1 MTEHAPIGTADEIQ
15 RMQDGVRDWVQKAA
29 RRGQSGLRSASPAI
43 LLSLLCASAF
53 CPLLMV
59 TGVAGAGLSVLSGLG
74 GGFLNQVV
82 SDALERLR
90 KQKGGQ
96 APSRPDVEKGIAQQI
111 QQVLAAGDARADALR
126 AEIASVLKEIDAG
139 GTALRAVMEQ
149 GNERVRGDVI
159 AAIGALGADFGEM
172 RFLLHDVAQ
181 AAAEIQKSL
190 DEQGADLRAIR
201 EQNTRQS
208 TDIRLVREGLAVIAR
223 RAGDE
228 RTRRAPRED
237 GSARW
242 EGGCPYR
249 GLLPFGESDS
259 AVFYGRERLSAEL
272 AVKVGARMTGGG
284 PVVVT
289 GASGAGKSSLLRA
302 GLLPILAR
310 GQQVTG
316 SDRWPRIVMTPTK
329 DPLTELAA
337 RLAAVGGPDAL
348 GVRDGLARHPDQ
360 AHLAVWSAVIA
371 SATRQNGE
379 PPVPDGG
386 AARLV
391 LIVDQFEQ
399 VFTLN
404 SGAEAEA
411 ARQAFVTALCS
422 AATNPVGPAQEP
434 PALVVIAVRGDFWDR
449 CAAFPELV
457 GALQDG
463 QFVVGPMTES
473 ELRVAITGPADA
485 AGLQID
491 PALTDTI
498 LGDLRAAGGDR
509 SAGVLPLLSQ
519 AMALT
524 WEQREGDRLTS
535 HGYAQ
540 AGGVSQAVQTGAE
553 RVYGVLQSGQ
563 QVVAREVLR
572 SMTVASRDGGLARRP
587 VTREDLYA
595 GLPGV
600 ARSDID
606 AVLDAFAA
614 ERLAVLDDHSA
625 QLSHDVLL
633 RAWPRLRGWLE
644 EDQASWI
651 LNGQLGDAAAG
662 WHESHEDPSFLY
674 RGAQLVTLRQ
684 AVTQWSANPARYP
697 ALTGIQRD
705 FLQASEQAAALSHR
719 RRRRSVIGLG
729 VLTVLALVASGVA
742 FYQRGVANQ
751 QRDQADYKQVI
762 AEALQY
768 GPTDPSLAAQLLL
781 AAYRIGPTQD
791 LASRLLD
798 TENTPLSSSFAAGAK
813 RVFAVAFGPGGN
825 TLASGNSDGTIG
837 LWDVADPVHP
847 SQLRVLGHPD
857 TSSTVSAVDSMAFSP
872 SGPTLASGYADGTV
886 RLWDT
891 ADPAHRL
898 PLGQFSLPQSE
909 SGGDDV
915 WSMTFSP
922 DSRTLAGAYDD
933 GTIRLWNVTDP
944 ADLRLIGQPL
954 TGDGAAV
961 TSAAFSRSGNTLAST
976 YDDGTIRLWDLTD
989 PLHPRLLARRVT
1001 ATSTTPDS
1009 VAFSADGR
1017 VLATGDDDGTVQL
1030 WNVTDPA
1037 DPGRIGQPLAGD
1049 GSTINSIAF
1058 SPSGRTLAS
1067 GDQNG
1072 TIRLWDLTNPADPR
1086 LIGQP
1091 LAGDGSGVYSV
1102 AFSPSG
1108 HTLADGYADGTIRL
1122 WGLPP
1127 TLLTGSGS
1135 SVGSVAFSTSGRV
1148 LASGYG
1154 DGTVQLWDT
1163 ADPAHPRPL
1172 GRLGQPQISNTVFA
1186 MAFSPSGHTLAGG
1199 YDGGTV
1205 QLWDVTDPA
1214 QPRPLGRPLAGD
1226 GQSVVSVTFS
1236 RNGRMLAAGY
1246 LDGTVQLWDI
1256 TDPAHPRTL
1265 GQPVGSGDG
1274 FVEAV
1279 AFSPD
1284 GHTMAE
1290 GFSDATIQLWDITD
1304 PAQPRPLN
1312 QPGQGQNGSDSIQ
1325 VDSVA
1330 FSPGLNTAADGYD
1343 DGTIQLWNTSERA
1356 HPRPVG
1362 QPLTGSRDPVNS
1374 VRFSSDGRILA
1385 VGHGDGTIQLWDVSD
1400 LAHPRPAG
1408 QPLTSGSVTI
1418 NSVAFSPGGQL
1429 LASGDS
1435 DDETRLWN
1443 LNAQY
1448 AIDWICATTGGLTR
1462 QQWGQ
1467 YVQMLPYQSSCVP

>member
-1 MTEHAPIGTADEIQ
+1 MTEHAPVQTADEIQ
-15 RMQDGVRDWVQKAA
+15 RMQDGVRDWVHKAA

-43 LLSLLCASAF
+43 VLSLLCASAF

-59 TGVAGAGLSVLSGLG
+59 TGVAGAGLSVLSGVG
-74 GGFLNQVV
+74 GGFLNQAI
-82 SDALERLR
+82 SDALDRLR

-96 APSRPDVEKGIAQQI
+96 AASQQDVEKGIAQQI

-126 AEIASVLKEIDAG
+126 GEIASVLKEIDAG

-149 GNERVRGDVI
+149 GNERVRGEVI
-159 AAIGALGADFGEM
+159 AAIGALGSDFSEM
-172 RFLLHDVAQ
+172 SFLLHDVAQ

-190 DEQGADLRAIR
+190 DAQGADLRAIR

-208 TDIRLVREGLAVIAR
+208 TDIRLVREDLAVIVR
-223 RAGDE
+223 RASDDGSQ
-228 RTRRAPRED
+228 RVPRGD

-259 AVFYGRERLSAEL
+259 AVFYGRERLATEL
-272 AVKVGARMTGGG
+272 AVKVAARVNGGG
-284 PVVVT
+284 LVVVT

-302 GLLPILAR
+302 GLLPLLAR
-310 GQQVTG
+310 GQQVPG

-329 DPLTELAA
+329 NPLTELAA
-337 RLAAVGGPDAL
+337 RLAAVGGTDAL
-348 GVRDGLARHPDQ
+348 AVLDSLARHPDQ
-360 AHLAVWSAVIA
+360 AHLAVWSAAIA
-371 SATRQNGE
+371 SATRQNQE
-379 PPVPDGG
+379 PPAADDG

-404 SGAEAEA
+404 SGAEEEA

-422 AATNPVGPAQEP
+422 AATSPVGPAQEP

-485 AGLQID
+485 AGLRID

-553 RVYGVLQSGQ
+553 RVYGVLQTGQ
-563 QVVAREVLR
+563 QVLAREVLR
-572 SMTVASRDGGLARRP
+572 SMTVASRDGGLSRRP

-595 GLPGV
+595 GLPGA
-600 ARSDID
+600 ARSDIN

-614 ERLAVLDDHSA
+614 ERLAVLDDHTA

-651 LNGQLGDAAAG
+651 LNGQLADAAAA
-662 WHESHEDPSFLY
+662 WHESHDDPSFLY

-684 AVTQWSANPARYP
+684 AITQWSANPARYP

-705 FLQASEQAAALSHR
+705 FLQASEHAAARSHR
-719 RRRRSVIGLG
+719 RRRRSLIGLG
-729 VLTVLALVASGVA
+729 LLTVLALVASGVA
-742 FYQRGVANQ
+742 FYQRGVADQ
-751 QRDQADYKQVI
+751 QRDQANYKQVI

-791 LASRLLD
+791 LSSRMLD
-798 TENTPLSSSFAAGAK
+798 TENTPLSSSFAVGAK

-825 TLASGNSDGTIG
+825 TLASGNSDSTVK
-837 LWDVADPVHP
+837 LWDVTDPVHP
-847 SQLRVLGHPD
+847 RQLRVLGHPD

-898 PLGQFSLPQSE
+898 PLGQVSVPSSDSGSDDIFGMAFSSD
-909 SGGDDV
+909 G
-915 WSMTFSP
+915 
-922 DSRTLAGAYDD
+922 RTLAGADDD
-933 GTIRLWNVTDP
+933 GTIRLWNVADP

-954 TGDGAAV
+954 VGDGNSV
-961 TSAAFSRSGNTLAST
+961 TSVAFSRSGNTLAGA
-976 YDDGTIRLWDLTD
+976 YGDGTIRLWDLTD
-989 PLHPRLLARRVT
+989 PVHPRLLARSHT
-1001 ATSTTPDS
+1001 ATGTTPDS
-1009 VAFSADGR
+1009 VAFSADGN
-1017 VLATGDDDGTVQL
+1017 VLAAGDDDGTIQL
-1030 WNVTDPA
+1030 WNVTDHA
-1037 DPGRIGQPLAGD
+1037 DPRLTGHPLAGD
-1049 GSTINSIAF
+1049 GSTVNSVAF
-1058 SPSGRTLAS
+1058 SPTGRTLVS
-1067 GDQNG
+1067 GDQDG
-1072 TIRLWDLTNPADPR
+1072 TIQLWDLTDPADPR

-1091 LAGDGSGVYSV
+1091 LAGDGSAVNSV

-1108 HTLADGYADGTIRL
+1108 HTLAGGYADGTIRL

-1127 TLLTGSGS
+1127 TLLTGGGS
-1135 SVGSVAFSTSGRV
+1135 SVGSVAFSASGRV

-1154 DGTVQLWDT
+1154 DGTIQLWDT
-1163 ADPAHPRPL
+1163 TDPTHPRPL
-1172 GRLGQPQISNTVFA
+1172 SRLGQPQNINSGFPI
-1186 MAFSPSGHTLAGG
+1186 AFSPSGHTLASGSEG
-1199 YDGGTV
+1199 STV
-1205 QLWDVTDPA
+1205 QLWDVTNPA
-1214 QPRPLGRPLAGD
+1214 QPRPLGGPLTGNGD
-1226 GQSVVSVTFS
+1226 SVSSLAFS
-1236 RNGRMLAAGY
+1236 RDGRLLAAGY

-1256 TDPAHPRTL
+1256 TDPAHPRPL
-1265 GQPVGSGDG
+1265 EPPDASGNG
-1274 FVEAV
+1274 FVESV
-1279 AFSPD
+1279 AFSPNGRTLASGYSD
-1284 GHTMAE
+1284 G
-1290 GFSDATIQLWDITD
+1290 TIQLWDITD

-1330 FSPGLNTAADGYD
+1330 FSPGLNALADGYD

-1362 QPLTGSRDPVNS
+1362 LPLTGSRDPVNS
-1374 VRFSSDGRILA
+1374 VTFSSDGRTMA
-1385 VGHGDGTIQLWDVSD
+1385 VAHGDGTIQLWDVAD
-1400 LAHPRPAG
+1400 LARPRPVG
-1408 QPLTSGSVTI
+1408 QPLTGSDAAL
-1418 NSVAFSPGGQL
+1418 NSVAFSPDGQV

-1435 DDETRLWN
+1435 DDETRLWS
-1443 LNAQY
+1443 LNVQY
-1448 AIDWICATTGGLTR
+1448 AINWVCATTGGLTR
-1462 QQWGQ
+1462 EQWGQ
-1467 YVQMLPYQSSCVP
+1467 YVPMLPYQPSCVP